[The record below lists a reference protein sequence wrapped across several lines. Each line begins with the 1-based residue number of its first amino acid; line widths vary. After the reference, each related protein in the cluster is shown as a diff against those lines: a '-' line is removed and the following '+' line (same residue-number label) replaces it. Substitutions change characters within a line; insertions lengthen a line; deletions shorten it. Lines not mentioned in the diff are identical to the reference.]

1 MTPDERKQTVE
12 SFVRSGQ
19 RRLWIEVAG
28 RPPHLLCDL
37 VNVGATFVDAHPLGW
52 SAVNL
57 RLAFDEIEWVT
68 AVGESDTE
76 AYEVAIA
83 QARLEETW

>member
-1 MTPDERKQTVE
+1 MSRDVVE

-28 RPPHLLCDL
+28 RPPQLLCDL

-52 SAVNL
+52 SAMNV
-57 RLAFDEIEWVT
+57 RLAFDEIAWVT
-68 AVGESDTE
+68 PVGESDTQ
-76 AYEVAIA
+76 AHEVAIA